1 MRRILLVLTFMSFA
15 AWSQPA
21 QQQAQAPIAVKVETP
36 PPPPKTLPNYLQQFG
51 PLLAAC
57 VAVGVAFMQRYP
69 TKATVEAEPFEK
81 RWDVYRDLGSH
92 INTIVHQTSQN
103 SPDWSKLLDPIDQM
117 EHAQF
122 LFGKEVVRFICELA
136 STQLKAQLDLTALQD
151 YVASTPKLS
160 DGTPASLTADHG
172 YLKLK
177 ASHTETLATLNRLS
191 LERRT
196 IFEPYLQLHYWENP
210 VVRLINRANGWM
222 RSRSGILSS
231 RYDQTQESRQE

>member
-57 VAVGVAFMQRYP
+57 VAVGVAFMQRYLQ
-69 TKATVEAEPFEK
+69 KQQLKQNLFEK

-122 LFGKEVVRFICELA
+122 LFGKEVALHERYSNCNARSKKRSEL
-136 STQLKAQLDLTALQD
+136 LK
-151 YVASTPKLS
+151 
-160 DGTPASLTADHG
+160 
-172 YLKLK
+172 
-177 ASHTETLATLNRLS
+177 
-191 LERRT
+191 
-196 IFEPYLQLHYWENP
+196 
-210 VVRLINRANGWM
+210 VVRQCLGRRWRRLHLDEI
-222 RSRSGILSS
+222 
-231 RYDQTQESRQE
+231 

>member
-15 AWSQPA
+15 AWSQPGHH
-21 QQQAQAPIAVKVETP
+21 QAQGPIAVKVETP

-81 RWDVYRDLGSH
+81 RGDVYRDLGSH

-117 EHAQF
+117 
-122 LFGKEVVRFICELA
+122 
-136 STQLKAQLDLTALQD
+136 
-151 YVASTPKLS
+151 
-160 DGTPASLTADHG
+160 
-172 YLKLK
+172 
-177 ASHTETLATLNRLS
+177 
-191 LERRT
+191 
-196 IFEPYLQLHYWENP
+196 
-210 VVRLINRANGWM
+210 
-222 RSRSGILSS
+222 
-231 RYDQTQESRQE
+231 